1 MKLTYITLL
10 LTATTLG
17 LSGCQTSK
25 NLLNGFTGG
34 EIKAA
39 KLPDTSSSRIQFVIT
54 SGMGRFIALPNAQ
67 NNKANGKNLGIVAQ
81 SRGNFD
87 NVLLS
92 KEDNQKTIRNN
103 LGMPKPQ
110 INPRESK
117 ATNIVER
124 YVNSNEQI
132 QIAYNISS
140 SQDACKIGGK
150 FTPQPNTDYRI
161 TGTSD
166 YKKCYILL
174 EKFVKNADGTTTL
187 QPMRFESY

>member
-1 MKLTYITLL
+1 MKFSHIAIL

-17 LSGCQTSK
+17 LTGCQTSK

-34 EIKAA
+34 ETKVAE
-39 KLPDTSSSRIQFVIT
+39 LPDTSSSRIQFVIT

-110 INPRESK
+110 INPAASK

-124 YVNSNEQI
+124 YVNPNEKI
-132 QIAYNISS
+132 QIAYNIST
-140 SQDACKIGGK
+140 SQNACKIGGK
-150 FTPQPNTDYRI
+150 FTPRPNTDYRI

-166 YKKCYILL
+166 YKKCLCTRQKIL
-174 EKFVKNADGTTTL
+174 N
-187 QPMRFESY
+187 

>member
-1 MKLTYITLL
+1 MKLTPTLML
-10 LTATTLG
+10 LMATTLG
-17 LSGCQTSK
+17 LTGCQTSK

-34 EIKAA
+34 ETKVA
-39 KLPDTSSSRIQFVIT
+39 KLPETSSSRVQFVIT
-54 SGMGRFIALPNAQ
+54 SVVGRFIALPDSQ
-67 NNKANGKNLGIVAQ
+67 NTKANGKNLGIVAQ

-87 NVLLS
+87 NILFS
-92 KEDNQKTIRNN
+92 KEDNQRTIRNN

-110 INPRESK
+110 IDSTRAKS
-117 ATNIVER
+117 TNVVER
-124 YVNSNEQI
+124 YVNANEQI
-132 QIAYNISS
+132 QIEYNISV
-140 SQDACKIGGK
+140 SQIACKIGGK

-187 QPMRFESY
+187 QPMRFE